1 MSERE
6 TDPHLKHKSSLLS
19 SKGQEKKNLQKTREE
34 EEEEVQTFANA
45 RERDYP
51 RKERERERE
60 REKGKSSDLSI
71 KKRERERRETSYL
84 YSLFFGESFCGV
96 ERKSIKI
103 KK

>member
-6 TDPHLKHKSSLLS
+6 TDPQLKHKSSLLS
-19 SKGQEKKNLQKTREE
+19 SRGQEKKNLQKTREE

-60 REKGKSSDLSI
+60 RE
-71 KKRERERRETSYL
+71 REKL
-84 YSLFFGESFCGV
+84 GSLD
-96 ERKSIKI
+96 
-103 KK
+103 